1 MTDVAAALPQYTYGP
16 QPAAQQFGP
25 PQGMMYPMPPHMPSF
40 PGPAPGSVNMPYPMG
55 YQNPYA
61 QPHQHQSTAQFAQGT
76 PTGSAYGPYPPYPH
90 PDASTNNPGYSP
102 SYSRQ
107 GSYPAGS
114 TVPSKQSGPR
124 HGQSPPKSDKERKE
138 GSSDTSWTIVDGS
151 RQASRSH
158 TPGKGAPFSCS
169 PFDKKKKKARTAT
182 NPSWTGPRSPR
193 GTAPAPSRKPKQSG
207 HALWVG
213 NLPPGTNVVDL
224 KDHFARDATHD
235 IESVFLISKSN
246 CAFVNYKTE
255 ESCTAAAARFHDSW
269 FQGARLVC
277 RIRRGFAGPGTGA
290 HQGSPHAG
298 AGPRQGAT
306 LDKPEE
312 DSSDA
317 RERQQGSAVS
327 TAPRRVPE
335 RYFIVKSLTVE
346 DLEWSRHIGI
356 WTTQIHNEAILNQ
369 AYEVCP
375 AGATSCLVSR

>member
-1 MTDVAAALPQYTYGP
+1 MSTCRIQWATRTLTPNRISTNRLRSLHKALPQAQRTGRTHRTRIRMRP
-16 QPAAQQFGP
+16 QITPATVPRTLGKGLTP
-25 PQGMMYPMPPHMPSF
+25 LEVPCLPSNPVPATDSLHQNQTKRGKRARPTR
-40 PGPAPGSVNMPYPMG
+40 PGPLL
-55 YQNPYA
+55 
-61 QPHQHQSTAQFAQGT
+61 
-76 PTGSAYGPYPPYPH
+76 TG
-90 PDASTNNPGYSP
+90 
-102 SYSRQ
+102 
-107 GSYPAGS
+107 
-114 TVPSKQSGPR
+114 
-124 HGQSPPKSDKERKE
+124 
-138 GSSDTSWTIVDGS
+138 
-151 RQASRSH
+151 
-158 TPGKGAPFSCS
+158 PGKHPAPILRVRGLLSLVARS
-169 PFDKKKKKARTAT
+169 TKKKKARTAT

>member
-169 PFDKKKKKARTAT
+169 PFDKKKKKKQELPLTQAGQDLVLLGAQRLRRPESLNNLVMLYGLVISHRARTWSISRT
-182 NPSWTGPRSPR
+182 TL
-193 GTAPAPSRKPKQSG
+193 PAMP
-207 HALWVG
+207 LM
-213 NLPPGTNVVDL
+213 TL
-224 KDHFARDATHD
+224 K
-235 IESVFLISKSN
+235 VF
-246 CAFVNYKTE
+246 F
-255 ESCTAAAARFHDSW
+255 
-269 FQGARLVC
+269 
-277 RIRRGFAGPGTGA
+277 
-290 HQGSPHAG
+290 
-298 AGPRQGAT
+298 
-306 LDKPEE
+306 
-312 DSSDA
+312 
-317 RERQQGSAVS
+317 
-327 TAPRRVPE
+327 
-335 RYFIVKSLTVE
+335 
-346 DLEWSRHIGI
+346 
-356 WTTQIHNEAILNQ
+356 
-369 AYEVCP
+369 
-375 AGATSCLVSR
+375 